1 MGNSL
6 LRENSFRWQRD
17 TQEMPWNLRLQNTE
31 QRTSRCWDCHITE
44 GCFCLPWKKTNI
56 FKERQ
61 DSQKE
66 NEGISSAPIQGT
78 SDQTYTEELCYTLI
92 NHGVLQRRPSGNSAE
107 EYYENVSSEAERPR
121 ECLGGTETEYSLLR
135 VPSTPRHPPSQEDVY
150 ELLMPPRVSSYF
162 LQQPRLL
169 TGPPETKFSH
179 L

>member
-6 LRENSFRWQRD
+6 RRENRWQRD
-17 TQEMPWNLRLQNTE
+17 TQEMPWNLRLQNTK
-31 QRTSRCWDCHITE
+31 QRTSR
-44 GCFCLPWKKTNI
+44 KKTHI

-121 ECLGGTETEYSLLR
+121 KCLGGTETEYSLLH
-135 VPSTPRHPPSQEDVY
+135 VPSTPRHPPSPEDVY
-150 ELLMPPRVSSYF
+150 ELLMPPRVSSHF

-169 TGPPETKFSH
+169 TAPPETKFSH

>member
-6 LRENSFRWQRD
+6 LRENRWQRD

-31 QRTSRCWDCHITE
+31 QRTSR
-44 GCFCLPWKKTNI
+44 KKTNI